1 MTQNYA
7 DAIRAAEVVLPGT
20 DLDDTLR
27 FFTERLGFR
36 VDSIHPADAPLVAVL
51 SGHGLRIRLA
61 GDEPE
66 AAAAGAGT
74 LRLRCRNP
82 AALFSGQ
89 RELTAPN
96 GTRIVLVDEEAEVV
110 LPPLQQSFVVSR
122 LGDGAAF
129 HLGRAGMRYRDLIPG
144 RQGGRF
150 IASHIQI
157 PHGGPVPDYVH
168 FHKVRFQMIYC
179 YRGWVRLCY
188 EDQGPPFVLKAGDC
202 VLQPPQIRHRVLE
215 SSPGLEVLEIG
226 CPAEHE
232 TCADH
237 ELQLPTATLA
247 PQRDFGGQR
256 FVRHEAAGAP
266 WRPWRLAGFEYRDF
280 GIAAATG
287 GLAGVGAVRPHGATS
302 GPRCQHAAEFVFLFV
317 LSGGMTVQADGQPEQ
332 RLTAGDCCV
341 IPAGL
346 GHALGDCSPDLE
358 LLEATLP
365 AAFTTAPAT

>member
-20 DLDDTLR
+20 DLDGTLR

-36 VDSIHPADAPLVAVL
+36 VDSIHPADAPSVAVL

-61 GDEPE
+61 GTE
-66 AAAAGAGT
+66 AKGAAAGT

-82 AALFSGQ
+82 AALLDGQ
-89 RELTAPN
+89 SELTAPN
-96 GTRIVLVDEEAEVV
+96 GTRILLVDDEAEVA

-122 LGDGAAF
+122 LGDGAPF

-188 EDQGPPFVLKAGDC
+188 EDQGPPFVLQAGDC

-256 FVRHEAAGAP
+256 FVRHQAAGAA

-287 GLAGVGAVRPHGATS
+287 GLAGVGVVRPRGAE
-302 GPRCQHAAEFVFLFV
+302 GGQRVCHAAEFVFLFV
-317 LSGGMTVQADGQPEQ
+317 LTGGMTVQADGQPAQ

-341 IPAGL
+341 IPAAL
-346 GHALGDCSPDLE
+346 GHALGECSPDLE

-365 AAFTTAPAT
+365 AVFTTTPAA